1 MNAEI
6 NDLLKLLKENMPA
19 CALTGAG
26 ISTDCGVPDYRSQG
40 GLWDK
45 YQPVTYQEFLSSEDS
60 RQEYWRRKK
69 EVYPAIRGAVPGP
82 VHTNLKQMEELG
94 MLKGIVTQ
102 NIDGLHTRAGSRN
115 VIELHGTTLEVIC
128 LDCQKVTPF
137 ETVLPLLKDNAPAP
151 RCTECEGLL
160 KPNTIS
166 FGQSLK
172 TETLHQAV
180 DLVQRS
186 ALLFCIGSSLVVEP
200 AASLP
205 RYARR
210 AGAKVVVINREPTP
224 VDSQADQ
231 VIRTELGPFFADLK
245 GLLRAWPCGASVL

>member
-6 NDLLKLLKENMPA
+6 NDLLKLLRENAPA

-26 ISTDCGVPDYRSQG
+26 ISTDCGIPDYRSQG

-45 YQPVTYQEFLSSEDS
+45 YQPVTYQEFLSCEDS

-69 EVYPAIRGAVPGP
+69 EVYPAIRGALPGP
-82 VHTNLKQMEELG
+82 VHTGLKKMEDLG
-94 MLKGIVTQ
+94 ILKGIVTQ
-102 NIDGLHTRAGSRN
+102 NIDGLHSRAGSRN
-115 VIELHGTTLEVIC
+115 VIELHGTTLDVIC
-128 LDCQKVTPF
+128 LGCRRLTSF
-137 ETVLPLLKDNAPAP
+137 ETVLPLLEENAPAP
-151 RCTECEGLL
+151 RCPDCEDLL

-166 FGQSLK
+166 FGQPLD
-172 TETLHQAV
+172 TDTLHQAV

-186 ALLFCIGSSLVVEP
+186 ALLLCIGSSLVVEP

-210 AGAKVVVINREPTP
+210 AGAKVVVINRDPTP
-224 VDSQADQ
+224 VDSQADLI
-231 VIRTELGPFFADLK
+231 IRTELGPFFTQLG
-245 GLLRAWPCGASVL
+245 GLLRA

>member
-6 NDLLKLLKENMPA
+6 NDLLKLLRENGPA

-26 ISTDCGVPDYRSQG
+26 ISTDCGIPDYRSQG
-40 GLWDK
+40 GLWDQ
-45 YQPVTYQEFLSSEDS
+45 YHPITYQEFLSCEES

-69 EVYPAIRGAVPGP
+69 EVYPAIRAAIPGP
-82 VHTNLKQMEELG
+82 VHTALKKMSDLG
-94 MLKGIVTQ
+94 FLKSIITQ
-102 NIDGLHTRAGSRN
+102 NIDGLHTRALSPR

-128 LDCQKVTPF
+128 LECGKICPF
-137 ETVLPLLKDNAPAP
+137 EDVLPLLEEPAP
-151 RCTECEGLL
+151 SPRCPECEGLL

-172 TETLHQAV
+172 TEVLHEAV
-180 DLVQRS
+180 DQVQHCG
-186 ALLFCIGSSLVVEP
+186 LLLCVGSSLVVEP

-210 AGAKVVVINREPTP
+210 AGAKVVILNREPTP
-224 VDSQADQ
+224 LDPEASR
-231 VIRTELGPFFADLK
+231 VILTELGPFFT
-245 GLLRAWPCGASVL
+245 GLQDRLSAP